1 MHSIGGSI
9 LGHTWYDLQLE
20 KIYFFPSNS
29 LLLGLHLSHVA
40 LLKNLNQFNRPRS
53 STPQALKSD
62 NFKTVQAMISKP
74 SEFYQNLSW
83 NI

>member
-9 LGHTWYDLQLE
+9 LGHTWYDLHLE
-20 KIYFFPSNS
+20 KISFFPSNS
-29 LLLGLHLSHVA
+29 LLLRLHQSHVA
-40 LLKNLNQFNRPRS
+40 LLKKLNQVNRPPS

-62 NFKTVQAMISKP
+62 NFKTVQAMTSKP
-74 SEFYQNLSW
+74 SEFYQNLSR

>member
-29 LLLGLHLSHVA
+29 LLLGLHQSRVA
-40 LLKNLNQFNRPRS
+40 LLKKLNQFNRLLP
-53 STPQALKSD
+53 PL
-62 NFKTVQAMISKP
+62 P
-74 SEFYQNLSW
+74 EL
-83 NI
+83 